1 MSVLPSGLDRIND
14 YGAPASLAMQAR
26 RTVEQEALVMRV
38 RQFERDTKRLM
49 RDLEA
54 CPNLNRQALFAG
66 QGMLAAGVMLLVRS
80 ITREEIF

>member
-1 MSVLPSGLDRIND
+1 MSAVPSAPHD

-54 CPNLNRQALFAG
+54 CQNLNRQAFFAG